1 MGVATALLAMAGVA
15 LLGLPDEALALPLRL
30 AAFLICWGVG
40 VGLLLLDAR
49 RRRRKNAQKPR
60 QSVAAQVIG
69 HRMQA
74 AGKDSYRR
82 VLYYVSF
89 RTEAG
94 EQLEFEVSEIEW
106 NRLECGEK
114 GVLEYQGWQYL
125 GLRRY
130 DLGDMK
136 PVA

>member
-15 LLGLPDEALALPLRL
+15 LLGLPDEVLALPLRL
-30 AAFLICWGVG
+30 AAFLMCWSVG
-40 VGLLLLDAR
+40 LGLLLLDAR
-49 RRRRKNAQKPR
+49 RRRRKNAQEPR
-60 QSVAAQVIG
+60 QSVAAQVVG

-130 DLGDMK
+130 DLGGMK

>member
-1 MGVATALLAMAGVA
+1 MVVATALLAMAGVA
-15 LLGLPDEALALPLRL
+15 LLGLPDEVLALPLRL
-30 AAFLICWGVG
+30 AAFLMCWGVG
-40 VGLLLLDAR
+40 MGLLLLDAR

-60 QSVAAQVIG
+60 QSVAAQVVG

-82 VLYYVSF
+82 MLYYVSF

-106 NRLECGEK
+106 NCLECGEK

-125 GLRRY
+125 GLRRC

>member
-1 MGVATALLAMAGVA
+1 MGIATALLAMAGVA
-15 LLGLPDEALALPLRL
+15 LLSLPDEVLALPLRL
-30 AAFLICWGVG
+30 AGFLMCWGAG
-40 VGLLLLDAR
+40 IGLVLLDAR
-49 RRRRKNAQKPR
+49 RRRRKNAQQPH
-60 QSVAAQVIG
+60 QSIAAQVTG

-82 VLYYVSF
+82 MLYYVSF

-94 EQLEFEVSEIEW
+94 EQLEFEVGEIEW

-136 PVA
+136 PLA

>member
-30 AAFLICWGVG
+30 AAFLMCWGAG
-40 VGLLLLDAR
+40 ISLLLLDAR
-49 RRRRKNAQKPR
+49 RRRWKNAQQPR
-60 QSVAAQVIG
+60 QSVTAQVIG

-82 VLYYVSF
+82 MLYYVSF

>member
-15 LLGLPDEALALPLRL
+15 LLGLPDEVLALPLRL
-30 AAFLICWGVG
+30 AAFLMCLGVG
-40 VGLLLLDAR
+40 MGLLLLDAR

-82 VLYYVSF
+82 MLYYVSF

-130 DLGDMK
+130 VLGDMK

>member
-1 MGVATALLAMAGVA
+1 MVVATALLAMTGVA
-15 LLGLPDEALALPLRL
+15 LLGLPDEVLALPLRL
-30 AAFLICWGVG
+30 AAFLMCWGVG
-40 VGLLLLDAR
+40 MGLLLLDAR

-82 VLYYVSF
+82 MLYYVSF

>member
-15 LLGLPDEALALPLRL
+15 LLGLLDEALALPLRL
-30 AAFLICWGVG
+30 AAFLMCWGVG
-40 VGLLLLDAR
+40 LGLLLLDAR
-49 RRRRKNAQKPR
+49 RRRRMNAQKPR

-82 VLYYVSF
+82 MLYYVSF

>member
-15 LLGLPDEALALPLRL
+15 LLGLLDEVLALPLRL
-30 AAFLICWGVG
+30 AAFLMCWSVG
-40 VGLLLLDAR
+40 LGLLLLDAR
-49 RRRRKNAQKPR
+49 RRRRKNAQEPR

-82 VLYYVSF
+82 MLYYVSF

-114 GVLEYQGWQYL
+114 GVPEYQGWQYL